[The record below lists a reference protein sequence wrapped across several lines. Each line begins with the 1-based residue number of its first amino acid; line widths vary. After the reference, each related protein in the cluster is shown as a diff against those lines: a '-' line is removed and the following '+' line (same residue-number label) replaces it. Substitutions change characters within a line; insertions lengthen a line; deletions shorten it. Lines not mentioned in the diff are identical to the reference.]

1 MCPDRSQG
9 KAHLSL
15 SDSPLNMSVTGR
27 SATLSPASSATTCLD
42 SSATMCPDSSA
53 EMCHPRSAAT
63 CPASSA
69 ATCRGSSVSRSL
81 NRSVTPPSPAMATA
95 SRDHHQLLHLPQHS
109 RHSRHKS
116 FSTTLVG
123 LEVCFLVNPIL
134 CHLPRLPELFIS
146 ALFKYYNLQRTFSIQ
161 GNKF

>member
-1 MCPDRSQG
+1 MF
-9 KAHLSL
+9 L
-15 SDSPLNMSVTGR
+15 GR
-27 SATLSPASSATTCLD
+27 SAEMFPDSSVRRFPDKSATMFQASSA
-42 SSATMCPDSSA
+42 
-53 EMCHPRSAAT
+53 RT
-63 CPASSA
+63 CPGSSVKTFPSRFLSKTVVKFPANSARTSLASSA

-81 NRSVTPPSPAMATA
+81 NRSVTLPSPAMATA
-95 SRDHHQLLHLPQHS
+95 SRDHHQLLHLPQHP

-161 GNKF
+161 